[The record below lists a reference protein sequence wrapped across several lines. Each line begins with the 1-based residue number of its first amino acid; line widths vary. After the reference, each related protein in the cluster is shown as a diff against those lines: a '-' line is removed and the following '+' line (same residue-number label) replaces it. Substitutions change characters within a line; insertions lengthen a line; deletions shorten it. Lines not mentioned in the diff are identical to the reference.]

1 MVKLLYQMPRTK
13 EKIKEIIER
22 FGKHNKDSGSPEVQI
37 AILTDEIL
45 NLQKHL
51 AQNKQDKSS
60 KRGLILKIVQRRKI
74 LSYLKKES
82 YSRYKKIIE
91 ELRL

>member
-1 MVKLLYQMPRTK
+1 MTKVK
-13 EKIKEIIER
+13 EKIEKIIKK
-22 FGKHNKDSGSPEVQI
+22 FGKHEKDSGSPEVQI
-37 AILTDEIL
+37 ALLTEEIL

-51 AQNKQDKSS
+51 SKNKKDKSS
-60 KRGLILKIVQRRKI
+60 KRGLILKVVQRRKI

-82 YSRYKKIIE
+82 VERYKKIVE

>member
-1 MVKLLYQMPRTK
+1 MARIK
-13 EKIKEIIER
+13 EKIKEIIDR
-22 FGKHNKDSGSPEVQI
+22 FGRHSKDTGSPEVQI
-37 AILTDEIL
+37 ALLTDEIL

-51 AQNKQDKSS
+51 TKNKQDKSS

-74 LSYLKKES
+74 LTYLKKES